1 MLFRLITATIDIIK
15 VGKSIPDVFSHRVF
29 LCVNV
34 VFYALMLCVAAQ
46 YISVLF
52 GIELVHDIIP
62 WCAVLVDAYSV
73 PLK

>member
-1 MLFRLITATIDIIK
+1 MLFRLITVTIDIIK
-15 VGKSIPDVFSHRVF
+15 GGKSIPGVFSHRVF

-52 GIELVHDIIP
+52 GIAVVHAIIP
-62 WCAVLVDAYSV
+62 RCALLVDAYRV
-73 PLK
+73 PV